1 MRTYSTTEAARKLG
15 IHRVNLQKAIAG
27 GRITPPRVT
36 NVGGVRVRLW
46 TAKDIER
53 ARKNLK
59 KES

>member
-1 MRTYSTTEAARKLG
+1 MRMYSTAEAAKELG

-36 NVGGVRVRLW
+36 KVGGVKVRLW

-59 KES
+59 KNL